1 MSGALAG
8 VRVIELAH
16 ERTSFAG
23 KLMGD
28 MGADV
33 IVVEPP
39 GGHAT
44 RSYDPFLE
52 DRPGPERSLYW
63 WHYNTSKRGVTTRL
77 DSSRGQALIAGLA
90 AAADVLL
97 EGEDP
102 GRLASLGIELDT
114 LRASNERLISVSITP
129 FGSCGPRS
137 EEQATD
143 LTLLASGG
151 PAWSCGYDDHGLPP
165 VRGGGNQAFH
175 TGAHYAAISVLVALL
190 SREESGRGQHID
202 VNLHAAAN
210 VTTEAGS
217 YYYLID
223 QTTVQRQTGRHA
235 MPMIGPPSQALC
247 ADGRHANMGVGLRG
261 PTDYAAL
268 AEWLETAG
276 LAESFP
282 SMDILREGA
291 ACESIDAM
299 LARDAP
305 ELQRLIGAGRAALT
319 FLSEQLPAYDVFVG
333 GQERG
338 IPLGIIYSPEEA
350 LDDPHHR
357 ARGFAVQV
365 EHEDLGRTFTYPG
378 APYRFVGTPWTIQCR
393 APHVGE
399 HNAEVWGSL
408 GVSAQELDTLR
419 EQGVV

>member
-44 RSYDPFLE
+44 RAYDPFLG

-63 WHYNTSKRGVTTRL
+63 WHYNTSKRGVTAQL
-77 DSSRGQALIAGLA
+77 DSPRGQELIAGLA

-102 GRLASLGIELDT
+102 GRLASLGVDLGT

-129 FGSCGPRS
+129 FGSSGPRS

-151 PAWSCGYDDHGLPP
+151 PAWSCGYDDHELPP

-175 TGAHYAAISVLVALL
+175 TGAHYAVISVLVALL
-190 SREESGRGQHID
+190 AREESGRGQHID
-202 VNLHAAAN
+202 VNLHAASN

-217 YYYLID
+217 YHYLVD

-235 MPMIGPPSQALC
+235 MAMIGPPSQALC

-261 PTDYAAL
+261 PRDYAAL
-268 AEWLETAG
+268 AQWLESAG

-282 SMDILREGA
+282 SMDILREA
-291 ACESIDAM
+291 AARDAIDAM
-299 LARDAP
+299 LARNDP
-305 ELQRLIGAGRAALT
+305 ELQRLIQAGRAALT
-319 FLSEQLPAYDVFVG
+319 FLSEQLPAYDLFVG
-333 GQERG
+333 GQQRG

-365 EHEDLGRTFTYPG
+365 EHEDLGRSYSYPG
-378 APYRFVGTPWTIQCR
+378 APYRFLGTPWKIQRR

-408 GVSAQELDTLR
+408 GVSARELDTLR

>member
-8 VRVIELAH
+8 VRVVEIAH

-44 RSYDPFLE
+44 RAYDPFLE
-52 DRPGPERSLYW
+52 DRPGPERSLHW
-63 WHYNTSKRGVTTRL
+63 WHYNTSKRGVTACMDTP
-77 DSSRGQALIAGLA
+77 RGRELIERLA
-90 AAADVLL
+90 AGADVLL

-102 GRLASLGIELDT
+102 GRLDSLGIDLAAM
-114 LRASNERLISVSITP
+114 RVANERLISVSITP
-129 FGSCGPRS
+129 FGPSGPRS
-137 EEQATD
+137 DEQATD
-143 LTLLASGG
+143 LTLFASGG

-175 TGAHYAAISVLVALL
+175 TGAHYAVISLLVALL
-190 SREESGRGQHID
+190 AREESGRGQHVD
-202 VNLHAAAN
+202 VNLFAAAN

-217 YYYLID
+217 YHYLVD
-223 QTTVQRQTGRHA
+223 QSIVQRPPGRHA
-235 MPMIGPPSQALC
+235 MPMDGPPS
-247 ADGRHANMGVGLRG
+247 
-261 PTDYAAL
+261 
-268 AEWLETAG
+268 EWIESAG
-276 LAESFP
+276 LTEGFP
-282 SMDILREGA
+282 SMDALHEA
-291 ACESIDAM
+291 AARDSIDGM
-299 LARDAP
+299 LARNDP
-305 ELQRLIGAGRAALT
+305 VPQHLIEAGRAALV
-319 FLSEQLPAYDVFVG
+319 FLASELPAYDLFVG
-333 GQERG
+333 AQERG
-338 IPLGIIYSPEEA
+338 IPVGIIYSPEEA

-365 EHEDLGRTFTYPG
+365 EHEDLGQTYTYPG
-378 APYRFVGTPWTIQCR
+378 APYRFDRTEWKIQRR

-399 HNAEVWGSL
+399 HNAQVWGSL
-408 GVSAQELDTLR
+408 GVSDEELDTRR